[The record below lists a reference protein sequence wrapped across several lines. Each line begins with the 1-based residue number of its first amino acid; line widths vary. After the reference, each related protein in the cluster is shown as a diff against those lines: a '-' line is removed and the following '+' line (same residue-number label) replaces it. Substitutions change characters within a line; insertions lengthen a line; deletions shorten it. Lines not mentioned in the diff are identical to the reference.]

1 MTSEGRHLSRAGQ
14 CSVNKRKFLITYT
27 KLQNERKKRLIL
39 ESEKAGQCSV
49 NEPKFLITYTK
60 LQNER
65 KKMLILESEKA
76 KLKEPLINKKNE
88 NLRE

>member
-14 CSVNKRKFLITYT
+14 CSVNKR
-27 KLQNERKKRLIL
+27 
-39 ESEKAGQCSV
+39 
-49 NEPKFLITYTK
+49 KFLITYTK